1 MEPQMPRVVDHDDRR
16 RQIARVVSDIAAERG
31 LSDVSFR
38 EVAGR
43 AGVSVS
49 LVQHYF
55 GDKANLLKT
64 TLEIQS
70 EIMSAHVAERL
81 ADLRVDPGPIDTPRG
96 VARAFLPIDDVS
108 RRSML
113 VYHGFAAAAL
123 TDPALRDSDMFTN
136 GRVLIGVFAAQ
147 LAQIGA
153 DDARGDVDP
162 ETEATGLLSMLLGL
176 SIGVL
181 LEQTSARAAIA
192 VVDAHLDR
200 FDN

>member
-1 MEPQMPRVVDHDDRR
+1 MPRVVDHDERR

-70 EIMSAHVAERL
+70 EIMSAHVTERL
-81 ADLRVDPGPIDTPRG
+81 AELGPDPEPIDILRG

-123 TDPALRDSDMFTN
+123 TDPALRDSEMFTN

-147 LAQIGA
+147 LAQIGS

-162 ETEATGLLSMLLGL
+162 ETAATGLLSMLLGL
-176 SIGVL
+176 SIAVL
-181 LEQTSARAAIA
+181 LEQTSPTDAIA

>member
-1 MEPQMPRVVDHDDRR
+1 MPRVVDHDERR

-70 EIMSAHVAERL
+70 ETMSAHVAERL
-81 ADLRVDPGPIDTPRG
+81 AELGADPEPIDILRG

-123 TDPALRDSDMFTN
+123 TDPALRDSEMFTN
-136 GRVLIGVFAAQ
+136 GRILIGVFAAQ
-147 LAQIGA
+147 LAQIGT
-153 DDARGDVDP
+153 DDTRHLDP
-162 ETEATGLLSMLLGL
+162 DTAATGLLSMLLGL
-176 SIGVL
+176 SIAVL
-181 LEQTSARAAIA
+181 LEQTSAADAIA

-200 FDN
+200 FHN

>member
-1 MEPQMPRVVDHDDRR
+1 MPRVVDHDERR

-70 EIMSAHVAERL
+70 EIMSAYVAERL
-81 ADLRVDPGPIDTPRG
+81 ADLGADPEPIDILRG

-147 LAQIGA
+147 LAQIGT
-153 DDARGDVDP
+153 DDTRHLDP
-162 ETEATGLLSMLLGL
+162 DTAATGLLSMLLGL
-176 SIGVL
+176 SIAVL
-181 LEQTSARAAIA
+181 LEQTSADDAIA